1 MDRFVVVKSLTRRYG
16 YAIKAPSFITWARGP
31 QHTFGWYR
39 AKSAAQE
46 RADELNNALQ
56 QRTLSAF

>member
-16 YAIKAPSFITWARGP
+16 YAIKAPWFITWARGP

-39 AKSAAQE
+39 TKSEAQA
-46 RADELNNALQ
+46 RTNELNTALQ
-56 QRTLSAF
+56 QRALSEF